1 MIDLVSY
8 AVRLSV
14 DVQLNFLV
22 LSNMLIYKFLIRTS
36 ESEVQITCTVTTM
49 LKSEYQEN
57 GPFEA
62 VEIIRN
68 KQRLSY

>member
-22 LSNMLIYKFLIRTS
+22 LSNMLIYKFK
-36 ESEVQITCTVTTM
+36 SEVQMTCAVTTM
-49 LKSEYQEN
+49 LISEYEEN

>member
-22 LSNMLIYKFLIRTS
+22 LSNMLIYKFK
-36 ESEVQITCTVTTM
+36 SEVQMTCAVTTM
-49 LKSEYQEN
+49 LTSEYEEN